1 MNSSMFLLLL
11 FGVFSLGQLGRV
23 SFLNQEINF
32 YLYEPLLVIGFF
44 YFFIKYRFKPLKLYY
59 PIYKVIFFFMAS
71 LLFSFFVNFFSFT
84 VIQNLISSLYFIR
97 LAIYLLFFC
106 YLFFHLKQIKLRFN
120 NELLFLFIAVLITS
134 FIQYFFYPDLQNL
147 IYLGWDPHYNRMFGV
162 FFDTSTAAAV
172 FGLSF
177 LFMITEG
184 RFLLAILSLTALVL
198 TFARSGY
205 ITLLVSFFYYYVSKK
220 MFKLGILFAAIFIFL
235 LVLVPKQFGQGVGLT
250 RSFSISSRIANYQ
263 QGIKI
268 WLRSP
273 IFGVGYNRIRYI
285 KEQIGLIDKGDKP
298 YHSAA
303 SISSSYLMVLING
316 GAVGLILFIS
326 SIFRIIRINRKS
338 SVIVLFVSLLSFFDN
353 IILHPF
359 IMFLFGSLLV
369 NINLSGKLRK

>member
-59 PIYKVIFFFMAS
+59 PSYKVIFFFMAS

-177 LFMITEG
+177 LFMIT
-184 RFLLAILSLTALVL
+184 
-198 TFARSGY
+198 
-205 ITLLVSFFYYYVSKK
+205 
-220 MFKLGILFAAIFIFL
+220 
-235 LVLVPKQFGQGVGLT
+235 
-250 RSFSISSRIANYQ
+250 
-263 QGIKI
+263 
-268 WLRSP
+268 
-273 IFGVGYNRIRYI
+273 
-285 KEQIGLIDKGDKP
+285 
-298 YHSAA
+298 
-303 SISSSYLMVLING
+303 
-316 GAVGLILFIS
+316 
-326 SIFRIIRINRKS
+326 
-338 SVIVLFVSLLSFFDN
+338 
-353 IILHPF
+353 
-359 IMFLFGSLLV
+359 
-369 NINLSGKLRK
+369 